1 MNLENITLNYTTKD
15 ILDFLNSNK
24 YKFKQMDKE
33 EINSNEIGEYDESG
47 ELVNKYKLL
56 FYKEIYNEY
65 LDESIEIYWISKNN
79 KEIIDYI
86 ARILVKNKFGD
97 KHYRDFHNVKRKDIK
112 TTVWE
117 FGGDKFY
124 EE

>member
-1 MNLENITLNYTTKD
+1 MSLENIELNYTTKD
-15 ILDFLNSNK
+15 ILEFLNLSK
-24 YKFKQMDKE
+24 YKFKQKDKE
-33 EINSNEIGEYDESG
+33 EIVSNEIGEYDESG

-86 ARILVKNKFGD
+86 ARRYIKDKFND
-97 KHYRDFHNVKRKDIK
+97 KLYKDFYEVKRKDIK

-117 FGGDKFY
+117 FGSDKFY

>member
-1 MNLENITLNYTTKD
+1 MNYTTRD
-15 ILDFLNSNK
+15 ILDFLNSNNNN
-24 YKFKQMDKE
+24 FRNIDKE
-33 EINSNEIGEYDESG
+33 DISSNEIGEYNESG
-47 ELVNKYKLL
+47 ELINKYKLL

-65 LDESIEIYWISKNN
+65 LNDSIEIYRISKNN

-86 ARILVKNKFGD
+86 ARRIFTNELGFKY
-97 KHYRDFHNVKRKDIK
+97 HSDFYKVKRKDIK

-117 FGGDKFY
+117 FGGYKFY

>member
-1 MNLENITLNYTTKD
+1 MSLENIELNYTTKD
-15 ILDFLNSNK
+15 ILEFLNLSK

-65 LDESIEIYWISKNN
+65 LDESIEVYRISKT
-79 KEIIDYI
+79 I
-86 ARILVKNKFGD
+86 
-97 KHYRDFHNVKRKDIK
+97 KRL
-112 TTVWE
+112 
-117 FGGDKFY
+117 
-124 EE
+124 